1 MRKKWSSYIYVPVL
15 AFIVAVGGAYI
26 WGKNMGQS
34 QNMPPQVYYL
44 DEYFETETKVEAHE
58 VDEKDVVL
66 EKKAQ
71 HTIDHLISEK
81 YEEPVLES
89 LLMPQAEFVLH
100 MVDDYVVVYRCS
112 DMSEC
117 YMTTGIGVDELPES
131 TLKEIL
137 SGKEILDEEAL
148 YFFLESYSS

>member
-1 MRKKWSSYIYVPVL
+1 MRKKWSSYIYVPIL
-15 AFIVAVGGAYI
+15 AFLVAVGGAYI
-26 WGKNMGQS
+26 WGKNIGESQS
-34 QNMPPQVYYL
+34 VPPQVYYL
-44 DEYFETETKVEAHE
+44 DEYFEAETASEAHA

-66 EKKAQ
+66 DKKKEYKAE
-71 HTIDHLISEK
+71 HLISEQ
-81 YEEPVLES
+81 YEEPLLES
-89 LLMPQAEFVLH
+89 LVMSQAEFVLQ

-117 YMTTGIGVDELPES
+117 YMTTGIGMEELPEN